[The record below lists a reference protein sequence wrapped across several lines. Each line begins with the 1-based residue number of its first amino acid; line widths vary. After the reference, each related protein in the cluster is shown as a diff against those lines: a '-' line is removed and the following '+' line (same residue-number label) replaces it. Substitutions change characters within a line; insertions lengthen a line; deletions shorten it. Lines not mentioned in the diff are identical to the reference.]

1 MNELQVTVQ
10 QKPGI
15 INWNFEEIKAVC
27 QREMDTYKKLVAT
40 EDTIQGAKAKLT
52 ELRKYRTQVEDV
64 RKSVKREC
72 LKPYDEFE
80 AQAKE
85 LVAVIDEPIELIN
98 KQVADYESNRKK
110 QRRTEILSYMDKSF
124 SSLPKEVA
132 EILKQRLYNIKW
144 ENVTAKKGDWTS
156 AIDNAAQEANHDLQI
171 INGVEEE
178 FRGYAQGVYYKT
190 LTLAYAIDKV
200 EELRK
205 QKNLILENER
215 RRAEAESARKAQQ
228 AAEQVR
234 KISLTTANPITVEK
248 AECAVPDV
256 DTADITVKAAFTGER
271 EKIKKIFAYAKFI
284 GVGYE
289 VMEVM

>member
-1 MNELQVTVQ
+1 MNELQVVVQ

-40 EDTIQGAKAKLT
+40 DDTIQGAKSKLT

-98 KQVADYESNRKK
+98 KQVIDYESRRKK

-124 SSLPKEVA
+124 SSLPKEVTA
-132 EILKQRLYNIKW
+132 PLKQRLYNSKW
-144 ENVTAKKGDWTS
+144 ENATAKKGDWTS
-156 AIDNAAQEANHDLQI
+156 AIDNAAQATNRDLQI
-171 INGVEEE
+171 ISGIEEE
-178 FRGYAQGVYYKT
+178 FRDYAQSVYYRT
-190 LTLAYAIDKV
+190 LVLAYALDKV
-200 EELRK
+200 EELRR
-205 QKNLILENER
+205 QKDKILENER
-215 RRAEAESARKAQQ
+215 RRVEAESKQKAQPE
-228 AAEQVR
+228 AEQIR
-234 KISLTTANPITVEK
+234 KISLEPAKPAAEK
-248 AECAVPDV
+248 ADCSESVAKVGSSE
-256 DTADITVKAAFTGER
+256 ITVKASFTGDR

-289 VMEVM
+289 VM